1 MKKYAVIVAG
11 GSGTRMQSAVPKQFL
26 LLHNRPV
33 LFYTIQRFVEAFADI
48 NIILVLPEVHKNS
61 GETIVK
67 QYFPHIEIQIAL
79 GGETRFHSVQNGLAL
94 VKEQSIVFVHDAVR
108 CLLSAALIHRCYEKA
123 VSTGSAIPVIAS
135 SDSVRIKT
143 EHSSKLVDRS
153 TIMLV
158 QTPQV
163 FESSLLLSAFEKP
176 YQSAFT
182 DEASVV
188 ESCGH
193 SITLVEGETQN
204 IKITHPID
212 LLIAE
217 KYLSV

>member
-11 GSGTRMQSAVPKQFL
+11 GSGTRMQSAIPKQFL
-26 LLHNRPV
+26 LLHQRPI
-33 LFYTIQRFVEAFADI
+33 LYYTIQRFMEAFADI
-48 NIILVLPEVHKNS
+48 NIIVVLPQVHQHV
-61 GETIVK
+61 GEAIAAE
-67 QYFPHIEIQIAL
+67 YFPHTTIHFTI

-94 VKEQSIVFVHDAVR
+94 VDAASIVFVHDAVR
-108 CLLSAALIHRCYEKA
+108 CLLSTALIQRCYEA
-123 VSTGSAIPVIAS
+123 ARTTGSAIPVLAS
-135 SDSVRIKT
+135 SDSVRMKT
-143 EHSSKLVDRS
+143 ENGSKVVDRN
-153 TIMLV
+153 TILMV

-163 FESSLLLSAFEKP
+163 FESHLLLSAFEQP
-176 YQSAFT
+176 YHARFT

-193 SITLVEGETQN
+193 AITLVEGETQN

-217 KYLSV
+217 KYLSE

>member
-61 GETIVK
+61 GEAIVK
-67 QYFPHIEIQIAL
+67 QYFPHIKIQIAL

>member
-61 GETIVK
+61 GEAIVK
-67 QYFPHIEIQIAL
+67 QYFPHIKIQIAL
-79 GGETRFHSVQNGLAL
+79 GGETRFHSVKNGLAL

-108 CLLSAALIHRCYEKA
+108 CLLSVALIHRCYEKA

-163 FESSLLLSAFEKP
+163 FESRLLLSAFEKP
-176 YQSAFT
+176 YQSSFT